1 MKNKTKNILS
11 LNFDQISHWLINR
24 GEKEFRAKQLWP
36 WLWAKRVKDF
46 SLMTN
51 LSKPLRKILA
61 QNFCIKWPEVR
72 DIKESKDGTVKFLLA
87 LEDEKLIETVLI
99 PEKDHYTQCL
109 SSQVGCSLACTFC
122 STGQM
127 GFKRN
132 MYSHEIAA
140 QILVA
145 QDYLQKKNSPKH
157 LTNLVFMGMGEPLL
171 NWKEVR
177 EALQIINHPLG
188 LNFSRRKITLS
199 TVGIKG
205 VLQDFGQSKLA
216 LLAVSLHAPTQELRE
231 KIMPKAARWDLNEL
245 VSVLAE
251 YPLARRERI
260 TIEYVLLGGVND
272 TPEHARQLV
281 RLLSRVKC
289 KINLIAYNPG
299 PDSKYRAPEKK
310 DILKFEQILW
320 SKGMTAILRKSKGQ
334 DISAACGQ
342 LIVMSKL
349 NS

>member
-1 MKNKTKNILS
+1 
-11 LNFDQISHWLINR
+11 
-24 GEKEFRAKQLWP
+24 
-36 WLWAKRVKDF
+36 
-46 SLMTN
+46 MTN

-61 QNFCIKWPEVR
+61 QNFNIIWPEIR
-72 DIKESKDGTVKFLLA
+72 EIKESSDGTVKFLLS

-99 PEKDHYTQCL
+99 PEKDHYTLCL
-109 SSQVGCSLACTFC
+109 SSQVGCALACTFC

-132 MYSHEIAA
+132 MLSHEIAA

-145 QDYLQKKNSPKH
+145 QDYLARAATAQKKNTPGH

-171 NWKEVR
+171 NWKEVKK
-177 EALQIINHPLG
+177 ALQIINHPLG

-205 VLQDFGQSKLA
+205 VLQEFGQSKLA
-216 LLAVSLHAPTQELRE
+216 LLAVSLHAPTQELRQ
-231 KIMPKAARWDLNEL
+231 KIMPKAARWDLKEL
-245 VSVLAE
+245 VSVLAD
-251 YPLARRERI
+251 YPLPRRERI

-272 TPEHARQLV
+272 RPEHARQLV

-299 PDSKYRAPEKK
+299 PNSKYSAPEKK

-342 LIVMSKL
+342 LII
-349 NS
+349 NSTF

>member
-1 MKNKTKNILS
+1 
-11 LNFDQISHWLINR
+11 
-24 GEKEFRAKQLWP
+24 
-36 WLWAKRVKDF
+36 
-46 SLMTN
+46 MTN

-61 QNFCIKWPEVR
+61 QNFNIIWPEIR
-72 DIKESKDGTVKFLLA
+72 EIKESSDGTVKFLLS

-99 PEKDHYTQCL
+99 PEKDHYTLCL
-109 SSQVGCSLACTFC
+109 SSQVGCALACTFC

-132 MYSHEIAA
+132 MLSHEIAA

-145 QDYLQKKNSPKH
+145 QDYLAQAATAQKKNTPKH

-171 NWKEVR
+171 NWKEVKK
-177 EALQIINHPLG
+177 ALQIINHPLG

-205 VLQDFGQSKLA
+205 VLQEFGQSKLA
-216 LLAVSLHAPTQELRE
+216 LLAVSLHAPTQELRQ
-231 KIMPKAARWDLNEL
+231 KIMPKAARWDLKEL
-245 VSVLAE
+245 VSVLAD
-251 YPLARRERI
+251 YPLPRRERI

-272 TPEHARQLV
+272 RPEHARQLV

-299 PDSKYRAPEKK
+299 PNSKYSAPEKK

-342 LIVMSKL
+342 LII
-349 NS
+349 NSTF

>member
-1 MKNKTKNILS
+1 
-11 LNFDQISHWLINR
+11 
-24 GEKEFRAKQLWP
+24 
-36 WLWAKRVKDF
+36 
-46 SLMTN
+46 MTN

-61 QNFCIKWPEVR
+61 QNFSIIWPEIR
-72 DIKESKDGTVKFLLA
+72 EIKESSDGTVKFLLS
-87 LEDEKLIETVLI
+87 LENEKLIETVLI
-99 PEKDHYTQCL
+99 PEKDHYTLCL
-109 SSQVGCSLACTFC
+109 SSQVGCALACTFC

-132 MYSHEIAA
+132 MLSHEIAA

-145 QDYLQKKNSPKH
+145 QDYLAQAATAATAQKKNTSKH

-171 NWKEVR
+171 NWKEVK

-205 VLQDFGQSKLA
+205 VLQEFGQSKLA
-216 LLAVSLHAPTQELRE
+216 LLAVSLHAPTQELRQ
-231 KIMPKAARWDLNEL
+231 KIMPKAARWNLKEL
-245 VSVLAE
+245 VSVLAD
-251 YPLARRERI
+251 YPLPRRERI

-272 TPEHARQLV
+272 RPEHAKQLV

-299 PDSKYRAPEKK
+299 PNSKYRAPEKK

-320 SKGMTAILRKSKGQ
+320 SRGMTAILRKSKGQ

-342 LIVMSKL
+342 LIIKKEEQH
-349 NS
+349 

>member
-1 MKNKTKNILS
+1 
-11 LNFDQISHWLINR
+11 
-24 GEKEFRAKQLWP
+24 
-36 WLWAKRVKDF
+36 
-46 SLMTN
+46 MTN

-61 QNFCIKWPEVR
+61 QNFNIIWPEIR
-72 DIKESKDGTVKFLLA
+72 EIKESSDGTVKFLLS

-99 PEKDHYTQCL
+99 PEKDHYTLCL
-109 SSQVGCSLACTFC
+109 SSQVGCALACTFC

-132 MYSHEIAA
+132 MLSHEIAA

-145 QDYLQKKNSPKH
+145 QDYLAQAATAQKKNTPKH

-171 NWKEVR
+171 NWKEVKK
-177 EALQIINHPLG
+177 ALQIINHPLG

-205 VLQDFGQSKLA
+205 VLQEFGQSKLA
-216 LLAVSLHAPTQELRE
+216 LLAVSLHAPTQELRQ
-231 KIMPKAARWDLNEL
+231 KIMPKAARWDLKEL
-245 VSVLAE
+245 VSVLAD
-251 YPLARRERI
+251 YPLPRRERI

-272 TPEHARQLV
+272 RPEHARQLV

-299 PDSKYRAPEKK
+299 PNSKYSAPEKK

-320 SKGMTAILRKSKGQ
+320 SRGMTAILRKSKGQ

-342 LIVMSKL
+342 LIIKKEEQH
-349 NS
+349 

>member
-1 MKNKTKNILS
+1 
-11 LNFDQISHWLINR
+11 
-24 GEKEFRAKQLWP
+24 
-36 WLWAKRVKDF
+36 
-46 SLMTN
+46 MTN
-51 LSKPLRKILA
+51 LSKSLREELA
-61 QNFCIKWPEVR
+61 QNFNIIWPEVR
-72 DIKESKDGTVKFLLA
+72 EIQESKDGTVKFLLS
-87 LEDEKLIETVLI
+87 LEDKELIETVLI

-109 SSQVGCSLACTFC
+109 SSQVGCPLACTFC

-132 MYSHEIAA
+132 MEGYEIAA

-145 QDYLQKKNSPKH
+145 QNYLAQAAQAATSAAAQKKNSPKY

-171 NWKEVR
+171 NWKRVKC
-177 EALQIINHPLG
+177 ALHIINHPLG

-205 VLQDFGQSKLA
+205 VLQEFARSRLA
-216 LLAVSLHAPTQELRE
+216 LLAVSLHAPTQSLRQQ
-231 KIMPKAARWDLNEL
+231 IMPEAARWDLKEF
-245 VSVLAE
+245 VSTLAD
-251 YPLARRERI
+251 YPLPRRERI
-260 TIEYVLLGGVND
+260 TIEYVLLGGLND
-272 TPEHARQLV
+272 RPEHARQLV

-299 PDSKYRAPEKK
+299 PNSKYRAPEKK

-334 DISAACGQ
+334 DINAACGQ
-342 LIVMSKL
+342 LIIKKEEQH
-349 NS
+349 